1 MRKFWFSYLAKA
13 VVVMPGGFGTLDE
26 FMEVLTLVQ
35 TGKIKKH
42 MPIVLFGKSF
52 WEKVIDFDAL
62 VEFGT
67 ISASDLDLFLTT
79 DSVDEAYEYLTAEL
93 EKHALA
99 DPGIHL

>member
-1 MRKFWFSYLAKA
+1 
-13 VVVMPGGFGTLDE
+13 
-26 FMEVLTLVQ
+26 
-35 TGKIKKH
+35 

-79 DSVDEAYEYLTAEL
+79 DSVDEAYEYLTTEF